1 MSEGFA
7 VRRAT
12 AADAE
17 ALARQRAAMFREI
30 GGLAEDLYGPLA
42 AASRAFYER
51 AIPAGE
57 YVAWVAVPA
66 DRPDEVVA
74 SAGVQLRA
82 LLPRPTADGRL
93 ADNPTQGWI
102 VNVFTEPAWR
112 RGGLA
117 ERLMREL
124 LAWAR
129 EAGVND
135 LVLHTT
141 EDGRPL
147 YERLGFVP
155 VPYMRFS
162 SESEPPPQSACP

>member
-1 MSEGFA
+1 MSDRFG

-17 ALARQRAAMFREI
+17 ALARQRAEMFREI
-30 GGLAEDLYGPLA
+30 GGLAEELYAPLV

-66 DRPDEVVA
+66 ERPDEVAA

-82 LLPRPTADGRL
+82 LMPRPTADGRL
-93 ADNPTQGWI
+93 AEAPVQGWI
-102 VNVFTEPAWR
+102 VNVYTEPAWR

-117 ERLMREL
+117 EGLMREL

-129 EAGVND
+129 EAGVDD

-162 SESEPPPQSACP
+162 GEPY